1 MDKKQTFIAYLKD
14 EAGNNV
20 TFERF
25 SCVKA
30 ETAKKQLLEVFTRSS
45 LYRVSVKPATRAE
58 VYATPDGYNTD
69 PAPVLVFDL
78 KENEQKP
85 NRADFINA
93 YIYAYGATKKEAEKA
108 YKAAS
113 VNYIK
118 AIIEGYR
125 QDTRKAFYND

>member
-1 MDKKQTFIAYLKD
+1 MGKKQTFIAYLKD
-14 EAGNNV
+14 EAGNMV

-45 LYRVSVKPATRAE
+45 LYRVSVKPAKTAE

-93 YIYAYGATKKEAEKA
+93 YCYTYGATKKEAEKT

-113 VNYIK
+113 ANYIK
-118 AIIEGYR
+118 AIIEGYH

>member
-1 MDKKQTFIAYLKD
+1 MDKKQNFVAYLKD
-14 EAGNNV
+14 EAGNMV

-25 SCVKA
+25 SCMKA

-85 NRADFINA
+85 NKAEFINA
-93 YIYAYGATKKEAEKA
+93 YIYSYGTTKKQAEKA
-108 YKAAS
+108 YKEASAA
-113 VNYIK
+113 YIA
-118 AIIEGYR
+118 AIIDSYH
-125 QDTRKAFYND
+125 QDARKAFYND

>member
-1 MDKKQTFIAYLKD
+1 MDKKQNFVAYLKD
-14 EAGNNV
+14 EAGNMV

-25 SCVKA
+25 SCMKA
-30 ETAKKQLLEVFTRSS
+30 ETAKRQLLEVFTRSS

-85 NRADFINA
+85 NKAEFLTA
-93 YIYAYGATKKEAEKA
+93 YVYAYGTTKKQAEKA
-108 YKAAS
+108 YKEAS
-113 VNYIK
+113 ANYIN
-118 AIIEGYR
+118 AIIEGYH